1 MIYLTEND
9 KSKIKY
15 DGWNKIQVI
24 ELSSG
29 KYYAK
34 YTGKA
39 GAFRELLGKKIFD
52 LIGIDSPEYLYYK
65 DENCILSTDLKDI
78 YPNLKFSY
86 EMADIRNMNDLYEL
100 LKQFKNYEELITQ
113 VNIMHFIDILFSNT
127 DRHSNNYG
135 FNFNEDGTATLV
147 VLDNEEMLT
156 DFIHATRPVSFPTD
170 NHLCFIDYSKEA
182 EYKYFLENLPENQ
195 KQTIYYYL
203 RKFDIK
209 TVYSIINDVEKEN
222 NFRLKNKRKIFME
235 YIKNYL
241 MVYKNTIFDRK
252 RQEKEIQ
259 KPKIKQIK

>member
-65 DENCILSTDLKDI
+65 DENCILSTDLKDK

-195 KQTIYYYL
+195 KQIIYYYL

-209 TVYSIINDVEKEN
+209 TVYSIINDLEKEN
-222 NFRLKNKRKIFME
+222 NFKIIIISVPHHLPTP
-235 YIKNYL
+235 IKFL
-241 MVYKNTIFDRK
+241 FPSKSRHK
-252 RQEKEIQ
+252 
-259 KPKIKQIK
+259 KPVR